1 VTAGVSSHTE
11 SAAAS
16 PRRNTA
22 ALVWHQIRYEQLS
35 FWRNPQSAFFL
46 FAFPLV
52 FFAILAGVFGNT
64 VLFRYDG
71 RTVTGLQYYSST
83 IAAVSVMGAC
93 YSQLAITVSLRRQE
107 GILKRLRGTPLPAWV
122 MFAGLVAHCIIIS
135 FIDVALILIMGVLYG
150 VPFPA
155 HWDAIIV
162 TLVVG
167 AAAFCALGVA
177 VANLVRNAEA
187 APAVVQFIFFPL
199 VFISGTYFV
208 ITSKALNDL
217 AGIFPVRPFNQAL
230 LNPFALDRGF
240 AGHQLLVLAIWGVVG
255 GFVAVRRFRW
265 DPRPE

>member
-1 VTAGVSSHTE
+1 MTAGVGSRTE
-11 SAAAS
+11 AAAAA
-16 PRRNTA
+16 PRRNAA
-22 ALVWHQIRYEQLS
+22 ALVLHQIRYEQLS

-64 VLFRYDG
+64 VLFKDDG

-83 IAAVSVMGAC
+83 ITAVSVMGAC

-135 FIDVALILIMGVLYG
+135 FIDFALILIMGLLYG
-150 VPFPA
+150 VPMPG

-187 APAVVQFIFFPL
+187 APGRPVHILPAGFHIGHVLRHQFQNPQRPGRHLPGPAFQ
-199 VFISGTYFV
+199 SGAAE
-208 ITSKALNDL
+208 SLCL
-217 AGIFPVRPFNQAL
+217 RP
-230 LNPFALDRGF
+230 
-240 AGHQLLVLAIWGVVG
+240 
-255 GFVAVRRFRW
+255 RFRGSSAACPG
-265 DPRPE
+265 DLGCGGRLRGGPAIPLGPAA

>member
-1 VTAGVSSHTE
+1 MTTSTSRRGEAGI
-11 SAAAS
+11 A

-52 FFAILAGVFGNT
+52 FFAILAGVFGNA
-64 VLFRYDG
+64 VLFKADG
-71 RTVTGLQYYSST
+71 RSVTGLQYYSST

-122 MFAGLVAHCIIIS
+122 MFAGLVAHCIIVS
-135 FIDVALILIMGVLYG
+135 FIDVALILVMGLFYG
-150 VPFPA
+150 VPMPG

-177 VANLVRNAEA
+177 VATFVSNAEA

-199 VFISGTYFV
+199 VFISGTYFN
-208 ITSKALNDL
+208 ITSSALNDL
-217 AGIFPVRPFNQAL
+217 AGVFPVRPFNQAL
-230 LNPFALDRGF
+230 LNPFAFDQGF
-240 AGHQLLVLAIWGVVG
+240 AGHQLLVLAIWGVAG
-255 GFVAVRRFRW
+255 GFVAIRRFRW